1 MWTKSLYF
9 GRNIFRH
16 YRLSFLFIFAIL
28 MAETAL
34 NLAIPYVVG
43 KQSAAAVNSNF
54 TSLNEL
60 TLYLAAWC
68 VLFAVQSLL
77 KFFSTY
83 QLNVLGARLMAN
95 LSCRLYDHVQ
105 IMPMKY
111 FQNTNKGDVLSL
123 LTYDLGTVS
132 YFVTSVLTTLLPNVL
147 VLVGSVIMMYLIEP
161 LVAVLIIT
169 LVPLVYVVTKLV
181 GRQIHPLSKQIVQK
195 QADTLA
201 IASEN
206 ISTISLIKSFNRE
219 EAESSRYKSH
229 TGEVLSLRTRQ
240 FRYQAML
247 PPLIQFLASVCIIT
261 IIGVCLL
268 QFKAGKIDVSDIV
281 SLLLYG
287 MIFTRPVSAL
297 AGLYGQTMQMSGA
310 LSRLLAMHAQ
320 EREPTETGLAELA
333 AERGEVRF
341 DNVCFS
347 YQDNAD
353 ILSDI
358 SFTLKAGET
367 ALITGENGAGK
378 STLLHLLMRFFEPS
392 RGHISIDGQD
402 IFKVSTTSVR
412 ACIGHVSQDVVL
424 CNGSI
429 LDNITYGVEKPEPDD
444 IDKVCKLSGLT
455 QIVAKMPAGMSTL
468 VGEGGIR
475 LSGGQRQRIALA
487 RALLKRPKIL
497 LFDEPTSMLDEGG
510 RHRFKDEF
518 EHLFKHYTVLMISHD
533 PTIAD
538 VADRLFELQNRTL
551 TELVVKE

>member
-1 MWTKSLYF
+1 
-9 GRNIFRH
+9 
-16 YRLSFLFIFAIL
+16 
-28 MAETAL
+28 
-34 NLAIPYVVG
+34 
-43 KQSAAAVNSNF
+43 
-54 TSLNEL
+54 
-60 TLYLAAWC
+60 
-68 VLFAVQSLL
+68 
-77 KFFSTY
+77 
-83 QLNVLGARLMAN
+83 
-95 LSCRLYDHVQ
+95 
-105 IMPMKY
+105 
-111 FQNTNKGDVLSL
+111 
-123 LTYDLGTVS
+123 
-132 YFVTSVLTTLLPNVL
+132 
-147 VLVGSVIMMYLIEP
+147 
-161 LVAVLIIT
+161 
-169 LVPLVYVVTKLV
+169 
-181 GRQIHPLSKQIVQK
+181 
-195 QADTLA
+195 
-201 IASEN
+201 
-206 ISTISLIKSFNRE
+206 
-219 EAESSRYKSH
+219 
-229 TGEVLSLRTRQ
+229 
-240 FRYQAML
+240 
-247 PPLIQFLASVCIIT
+247 
-261 IIGVCLL
+261 
-268 QFKAGKIDVSDIV
+268 
-281 SLLLYG
+281 

-353 ILSDI
+353 ILSGI

-392 RGHISIDGQD
+392 RGQISIDGQD
-402 IFKVSTTSVR
+402 IFKVTTTSVR